1 MGKISSFIKG
11 SDDLSPKMK
20 KYREIILYLICG
32 GLTTVVNLLSFA
44 IFEKLVNATFYVQ
57 IFTWKVD
64 LLDALNQFIA
74 WVLAVL
80 VAFITNRLLVF
91 KSNGS
96 VMGELIKFV
105 GSRIATL
112 VIFELGT
119 FVLALMICENVFHI
133 IPADVAFTIFAYEV
147 TNKFIVKIA
156 NAIFVVIV
164 NYFLSKVFIFKRD
177 ENKAKAKEKA

>member
-1 MGKISSFIKG
+1 MGFLVSFIKG

-20 KYREIILYLICG
+20 KYREIFMYLVCG

-44 IFEKLVNATFYVQ
+44 IYEKLVTATFYVQ
-57 IFTWKVD
+57 IFTWRVD

-74 WVLAVL
+74 WTLAVL

-96 VMGELIKFV
+96 VIGEFVKFV

-112 VIFELGT
+112 LIFEIGT
-119 FVLALMICENVFHI
+119 FMLVLMICENAFHI
-133 IPADVAFTIFAYEV
+133 IPSDIAFSILAYDV
-147 TNKFIVKIA
+147 TNKFIMKIG

-164 NYFLSKVFIFKRD
+164 NYFLSKLFIFKRD
-177 ENKAKAKEKA
+177 ENKAKDKEKA